1 MAGKYT
7 AEQIQDALGGLP
19 NWAADGDSLVRQ
31 FKFKDHIAAMGFVT
45 KVAMAAEVMNHH
57 PDLRIVYN
65 TVDIRLNS
73 HDVGGVSERDVNLA
87 KKIDDLSGGTS
98 AGQ

>member
-1 MAGKYT
+1 MAEKYT
-7 AEQIQDALGGLP
+7 AEQVRDALRELP
-19 NWAADGDSLVRQ
+19 GWRADADSLARQ

-45 KVAMAAEVMNHH
+45 KVAMAAEAMNHH

-73 HDVGGVSERDVNLA
+73 HDAGGVTDRDLTLA
-87 KKIDDLSGGTS
+87 RKIDEL
-98 AGQ
+98 A